1 MSLFRPKSFLVLV
14 LIGFSVVLTP
24 LLIALISAQ
33 ISVRG
38 IVEQGTETVYRS
50 VSATEGGRVL
60 VERLVD
66 LERSARQYQV
76 LKEPALLEDV
86 ERKRDDV
93 LNRVENL
100 ATLADPSQH
109 GVLESLREG
118 VDALTA
124 KLISAANNADI
135 SVSDLDLDEFVRLNA
150 MAKTVYFNSYD
161 LIVREVDGLHAR
173 ASKVQ
178 NLLIWTSLGLLP
190 LTLLLVAFFVRRLS
204 RPVQQINQGIMRLGE
219 GDFSTEISVGGPQ
232 DLRHLGQRLD
242 WLRQRL
248 GEVEK
253 EKHRF
258 LAHVSHELKTPLASI
273 REGSELLMEQVGG
286 PLTKQQREIARILGK
301 NSVQLQKMIE
311 NLLGFS
317 RNPTRSTRAETTVNL
332 QEMIEALLQDHRAVV
347 LKKNLH
353 VKTRLDAGFLKI
365 DRDRLRTV
373 LDNLLSNA
381 VKYTPSGG
389 KVGIAISASG
399 DETLIEV
406 SDSGPGVDET
416 ERKRIFEPFFQ
427 GSAPCLGPVQGT
439 GLGLSIV
446 REYVEGLN
454 GRVEFEKSSQGGA
467 LFRVRLP
474 MQMEIP
480 HDE

>member
-33 ISVRG
+33 VSVRG
-38 IVEQGTETVYRS
+38 MVDQGTETVYRS

-86 ERKRDDV
+86 AHKRDDV
-93 LNRVENL
+93 LTRIENL
-100 ATLADPSQH
+100 AVQADPSQH

-124 KLISAANNADI
+124 ELISAAGNGER

-161 LIVREVDGLHAR
+161 LIVREVDSLHAR

-204 RPVQQINQGIMRLGE
+204 RPVQQINKKIMRLGE

-232 DLRHLGQRLD
+232 DLRDLGQRLD

-248 GEVEK
+248 GEVER

-273 REGSELLMEQVGG
+273 REGSELLIEQVGG

-317 RNPTRSTRAETTVNL
+317 RNPTRSIRSETKVDL
-332 QEMIEALLQDHRAVV
+332 QEMIKALLQDHRAVV
-347 LKKNLH
+347 LKKNLQI
-353 VKTRLDAGFLKI
+353 KTRLRPGELTV

-389 KVGIAISASG
+389 RVEVAVRSAD
-399 DETLIEV
+399 DETLIDV

-416 ERKRIFEPFFQ
+416 EKKKIFEPFFQ

-439 GLGLSIV
+439 GLGLSIAK
-446 REYVEGLN
+446 EYVDGLN
-454 GRVEFEKSSQGGA
+454 GRIELEKSTYGGA
-467 LFRVRLP
+467 LFRLHLP
-474 MQMEIP
+474 MKMETP
-480 HDE
+480 HE